1 MSYEIRP
8 VGRPVKEVPVKHIM
22 RAASCAFALAL
33 LMGSVATPVSA
44 VETHVVLVQ
53 DGGFSP
59 SELQVRK
66 GDMVRWE
73 WVSGTHTITSGLSP
87 DDREA
92 GSRFEA
98 VVNAE
103 AAVFEFTFTEVGV
116 VDYFSRPQ
124 WETVKGKITV
134 LDATLPVDR
143 QTWGRLK
150 ALFENPAAGR
160 R

>member
-1 MSYEIRP
+1 M
-8 VGRPVKEVPVKHIM
+8 KHLARM
-22 RAASCAFALAL
+22 LCGAVALAL
-33 LMGSVATPVSA
+33 TMGLWVSA
-44 VETHVVLVQ
+44 SSAAETHVVLVQ

-59 SELQVRK
+59 SELTLRK

-73 WVSGTHTITSGLSP
+73 WVSGNHTVTSGESP
-87 DDREA
+87 EDRDA

-103 AAVFEFTFTEVGV
+103 SVVFEHTFTEAGV
-116 VDYFSRPQ
+116 VSYFSRSD
-124 WETVKGKITV
+124 WETVKGKVTV
-134 LDATLPVDR
+134 LDATPVDR

-150 ALFENPAAGR
+150 ALFENPASGR